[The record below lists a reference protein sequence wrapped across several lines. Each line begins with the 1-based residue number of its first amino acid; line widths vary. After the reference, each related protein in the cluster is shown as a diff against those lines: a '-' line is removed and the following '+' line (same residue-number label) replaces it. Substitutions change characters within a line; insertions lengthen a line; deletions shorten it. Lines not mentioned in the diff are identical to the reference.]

1 MDNKMGKKFD
11 LKTYLVT
18 NRDNKTEQE
27 FFNIIEQSILGGV
40 SIIQLR
46 EKATN
51 SKEFYDIAIKLKKL
65 CDEYNIPLIIN
76 DRLDIAIAVN
86 ANGVHVGDEDIPGN
100 IVRNIIGYDKILGI
114 SASNID
120 DAVVAEENCADY
132 IGVGAVFPTKSKDTN
147 NEISIEQLKNIV
159 ESVNIPVVAI
169 GGINEYNI
177 SLLKNTGIKG
187 VAVISAIMGS
197 DNPKKTSENLRNNF

>member
-1 MDNKMGKKFD
+1 MGKKFD

-18 NRDNKTEQE
+18 NRNNKTEQE

-100 IVRNIIGYDKILGI
+100 IVRDIIGYDNILGI

>member
-1 MDNKMGKKFD
+1 MGKKFD

>member
-1 MDNKMGKKFD
+1 MGKKFD

-18 NRDNKTEQE
+18 NRDNKTDQE
-27 FFNIIEQSILGGV
+27 FFNIVEQSILGGV

-46 EKATN
+46 EKTTN
-51 SKEFYDIAIKLKKL
+51 SKEFYEMAIKLKNL

-76 DRLDIAIAVN
+76 DRLDIAIAIN
-86 ANGVHVGDEDIPGN
+86 ADGVHVGDEDIPGN
-100 IVRNIIGYDKILGI
+100 IVRDIIGSDKILGI
-114 SASNID
+114 SASNVD
-120 DAVVAEENCADY
+120 DAIVAEENSADY
-132 IGVGAVFPTKSKDTN
+132 IGVGAVFPTKSKDT

-169 GGINEYNI
+169 GGINEDNI